1 MAANTKDSMSP
12 GPAYLAAPIPVR
24 TKIPVPMMIP
34 SPMRVM
40 SKAPNAFVSFFSWV
54 WASKSSK
61 DLRRNRFIYFPPFLI
76 IFSYFIRKHKKI
88 SLCEP
93 ILTYYNKKIYDN
105 ILSSTWTFVNI
116 KKTRN
121 HLFYHDSA
129 SLNCTKNIPMLHRRR
144 HSGHRQ
150 AYIV

>member
-1 MAANTKDSMSP
+1 MK
-12 GPAYLAAPIPVR
+12 Y
-24 TKIPVPMMIP
+24 VPFMIC
-34 SPMRVM
+34 VI
-40 SKAPNAFVSFFSWV
+40 V
-54 WASKSSK
+54 
-61 DLRRNRFIYFPPFLI
+61 FIFT
-76 IFSYFIRKHKKI
+76 SAGYFITDKKTEKI

-93 ILTYYNKKIYDN
+93 ILTYNNKKIYDN

-129 SLNCTKNIPMLHRRR
+129 SLYCTKNIPMLHRRR